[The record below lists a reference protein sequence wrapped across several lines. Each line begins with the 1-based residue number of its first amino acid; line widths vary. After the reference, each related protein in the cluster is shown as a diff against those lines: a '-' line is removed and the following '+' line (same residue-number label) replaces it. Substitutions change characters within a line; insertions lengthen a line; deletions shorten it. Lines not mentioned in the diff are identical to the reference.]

1 MMRESESPNAGPAK
15 QKEANGGRRALPH
28 RIVRRAFSIA
38 SSLRLAVVLMAL
50 IAIAAAI
57 GGIIPQAPATP
68 NAEALYRSYGRFWY
82 RIITTLLL
90 DDVFHSRWFIALLGL
105 FSFNLLL
112 CAARRL
118 RRSIKVLLSSPQ
130 LLSESDL
137 PSDLPAVPR
146 RMEESAEIR
155 RAAHRILRRHR
166 YRVRDR
172 GEQLVGERFRYSRLA
187 PDMIHLGILVI
198 LVGGLL
204 GIFRFEGRLWLNE
217 SELGKTF
224 YPCQEQAR
232 NNCIEN
238 ADFGLRIDDFGA
250 EFYPETGLPKGY
262 WSLATIVEDGRPVKT
277 AWIEVN
283 RPLTYRGISFYQ
295 DRFGED
301 MQAARAV
308 LLATDRATGEPLGEL
323 TLRVGESTPL
333 PETQVWVALSH
344 FFSSFAMTETG
355 EAINRPAPTAENPAA
370 ILEVYGLDENGD
382 KLDYRDIVFAHFP
395 QTHFNLDK
403 PYRFVLTNYII
414 PKRVVIRYSR
424 NPGYPVVWWGFV
436 AVMVGLT
443 GAFYLRPKR
452 VLVRFSG
459 EKLHITDGGTSRMRV
474 GKEELE
480 RLADEIENELKKDMT

>member
-1 MMRESESPNAGPAK
+1 MRENESPNAGPAK
-15 QKEANGGRRALPH
+15 QKEANDGRRALPR
-28 RIVRRAFSIA
+28 RILRRALRIA

-82 RIITTLLL
+82 RIITTLSL
-90 DDVFHSRWFIALLGL
+90 DDVFHSSWFIALLGL
-105 FSFNLLL
+105 FSVNLLL

-118 RRSIKVLLSSPQ
+118 RRSIMLLRASPQ
-130 LLSESDL
+130 PLLESDL
-137 PSDLPAVPR
+137 PSDLPTVPR
-146 RMEESAEIR
+146 RMEESDKAR

-166 YRVRDR
+166 YRVCER
-172 GEQLVGERFRYSRLA
+172 GDQLVGERFRYSRLA
-187 PDMIHLGILVI
+187 PDLIHLGILVI

-204 GIFRFEGRLWLNE
+204 GIFQFEGRLWLNE
-217 SELGKTF
+217 IELGKTF
-224 YPCQEQAR
+224 YPCQDQAR

-238 ADFGLRIDDFGA
+238 ADFSLRIDDFGA
-250 EFYPETGLPKGY
+250 EFYPGTGLPKAY
-262 WSLATIVEDGRPVKT
+262 WSLATIIEDGRPVKT

-301 MQAARAV
+301 LQAARAV
-308 LLATDRATGEPLGEL
+308 LLVTDRETGEPLGEL
-323 TLRVGESTPL
+323 NLRVGESTPL
-333 PETQVWVALSH
+333 PETQVWVALSQ
-344 FFSSFAMTETG
+344 FFCSFAMTETG
-355 EAINRPAPTAENPAA
+355 EAINRPAPIAENPAA
-370 ILEVYGLDENGD
+370 VLEVYGYDENGD

-403 PYRFVLTNYII
+403 PYRFVLTDYVI

-424 NPGYPVVWWGFV
+424 NPGYPVVWWGFM
-436 AVMVGLT
+436 AMMVGLT
-443 GAFYLRPKR
+443 GAFYFRPKR

-459 EKLHITDGGTSRMRV
+459 EMLHIADGGATRMRV
-474 GKEELE
+474 RRDELE
-480 RLADEIENELKKDMT
+480 RLADEIESEFKKDVT

>member
-1 MMRESESPNAGPAK
+1 MRENESFDASPAQQEK
-15 QKEANGGRRALPH
+15 TNDGRGALPR
-28 RIVRRAFSIA
+28 RIIGRAFSIA
-38 SSLRLAVVLMAL
+38 SSLRLAAVLMAL
-50 IAIAAAI
+50 IAIAAMI
-57 GGIIPQAPATP
+57 GGVIPQAPTTP
-68 NAEALYRSYGRFWY
+68 NAEALYHSYGRVWY
-82 RIITTLLL
+82 RIITTLSL
-90 DDVFHSRWFIALLGL
+90 DDVFHSGWFIALLGL

-118 RRSIKVLLSSPQ
+118 RRSITVLLSSPQ
-130 LLSESDL
+130 PLFESDL
-137 PSDLPAVPR
+137 PSALPTVPWR
-146 RMEESAEIR
+146 VEESDAVR
-155 RAAHRILRRHR
+155 RAAHRVLRQHR
-166 YRVRDR
+166 YRVREQGD
-172 GEQLVGERFRYSRLA
+172 QLVGERFRLSRFA
-187 PDMIHLGILVI
+187 PDLIHAGILVI

-217 SELGKTF
+217 TELGKTF
-224 YPCQEQAR
+224 HPCPDQATT
-232 NNCIEN
+232 NCIKK

-250 EFYPETGLPKGY
+250 EFYPESGLPKGY

-283 RPLTYRGISFYQ
+283 RPLAYRGISFYQ

-301 MQAARAV
+301 LQAARAI
-308 LLATDRATGEPLGEL
+308 LLATDRETGEPLGEL
-323 TLRVGESTPL
+323 NLRVGESTQL
-333 PETQVWVALSH
+333 PETQVWVALSQ
-344 FFSSFAMTETG
+344 FFGSFAMTETG

-403 PYRFVLTNYII
+403 PYRFVLTDYVI

-436 AVMVGLT
+436 AVMVGLA

-452 VLVRFSG
+452 VLVRFIG
-459 EKLHITDGGTSRMRV
+459 EKVHIAADGASRTRV
-474 GKEELE
+474 GPDELE
-480 RLADEIENELKKDMT
+480 RLADEIESELKKDVT